1 MGEDRRADIIQGGDA
16 VQIVRKTLGLVD
28 ERLVNHGERVGYMLY
43 QMLRDSERYSE
54 KKALEIFN
62 LGVFHDIGAYKTDEI
77 DKMVKFEADNVW
89 EHSINLRLP
98 VFKISVTAEGAGRGD
113 FVPSSEL

>member
-1 MGEDRRADIIQGGDA
+1 M
-16 VQIVRKTLGLVD
+16 
-28 ERLVNHGERVGYMLY
+28 NHGERVGYMLY

-54 KKALEIFN
+54 KEALEIFN

-89 EHSINLRLP
+89 EHSIYGYLFLKYLSPLKERAEAIP
-98 VFKISVTAEGAGRGD
+98 VSYTHLDVYKRQAGDCRRY
-113 FVPSSEL
+113 FL